1 MQTRYPAISRG
12 AASALVL
19 SLLAVGSASAG
30 ELSGDVGIVSDY
42 VFRGVSQSD
51 EDPAVQAGLSFT
63 FDSGFYVGTWA
74 SQVDFGTEADF
85 EVDLFAGYGF
95 TIGDSVEADVQVLR
109 YVYPD
114 DGKLNYYELIGS
126 LTFDGLLTTTL
137 AYSDDIYNAG
147 VDGWYASLGYDFGLP
162 NEFTLTPQIGY
173 TRFDRGVFFDE
184 DGETSSSE
192 NYVDYSLTLARDFG
206 QISTSLALIGT
217 DSSGEQLFGE
227 LADDRVVLSV
237 SYGF

>member
-1 MQTRYPAISRG
+1 MQIRSKRVLPG
-12 AASALVL
+12 AAGTLLL
-19 SLLAVGSASAG
+19 SLLAVGSANAG
-30 ELSGDVGIVSDY
+30 ELSGDVGVVSDY

-51 EDPAVQAGLSFT
+51 EDPALQAGLSFT
-63 FDSGFYVGTWA
+63 FESGFYVGTWA

-126 LTFDGLLTTTL
+126 LTFDGLLTATL
-137 AYSDDIYNAG
+137 AYSDDIYNSG
-147 VDGWYASLGYDFGLP
+147 RDGWYTSLAYDFGLP
-162 NEFTLTPQIGY
+162 HELTLTPQLGY
-173 TRFDRGVFFDE
+173 TKFEGGVFGGS
-184 DGETSSSE
+184 GES
-192 NYVDYSLTLARDFG
+192 YVDYSLTLARDFG
-206 QISTSLALIGT
+206 PVSASLAAIGT
-217 DSSGEQLFGE
+217 NSGGETLFGK